1 MYTNVTSERHSIP
14 ENYTI
19 LLYVTYISIEKRGK
33 MLNGYRHLLKR
44 IKEENKRPEFSLRKK
59 KKLRY
64 KYITCFLES

>member
-1 MYTNVTSERHSIP
+1 MYANVTSERHSIP

-44 IKEENKRPEFSLRKK
+44 IKEENKRPEFR
-59 KKLRY
+59 
-64 KYITCFLES
+64 FVEESQKIVP